1 MPASLPLPRP
11 RSVRSAAGPVAG
23 PGRPR
28 PGSLRAVAAAVLVVA
43 ATAAGVAAPGPA
55 GAQEGPTAPVAD
67 PAPPVTGP
75 APAPPPTEVPVEVEA
90 ATIDRLVAEVVARR
104 EAQIASAVQ
113 AVQAAEQALAQ
124 AASRLAP
131 LQAAADRATTEERTA
146 AREVESWRRRVALFA
161 ADAYMRAGTDRDEA
175 VTQLA
180 GSGSSAAEAGH
191 DATRTSVY
199 AGNAVRAARRE
210 LDAAVAGLAGA
221 REREQRALD
230 ALAVGEAD
238 VDAQIAVGDSA
249 RTVEA
254 TLRAAPL
261 AAPVVAPSG
270 SSGAGRSGPTL
281 LGGSVLGAEELAA
294 FVRDRGRAHP
304 SVDVEALAAAFIE
317 EGAAEGVR
325 ADLAWAQSIVETGS
339 FGFAGSMVDPGD
351 HNYAGIGACDS
362 CSTGFTYDTPQLGVR
377 AQMQLLRTY
386 ADPVVTGATLARPA
400 VGKLPE
406 LVGVRGCCT
415 TWMALSGVWATG
427 PQYGNKILA
436 VYDQMLRF
444 AVARR
449 AGGQV
454 GAGASTP
461 SVTPSVVPPG

>member
-270 SSGAGRSGPTL
+270 SSGAGRSGPTV

-294 FVRDRGRAHP
+294 FVRDPWSGPSVGRRGGAGRGVHRGRGGRGGPGRPRLGA
-304 SVDVEALAAAFIE
+304 VDRRDGL
-317 EGAAEGVR
+317 VR
-325 ADLAWAQSIVETGS
+325 LRRVHGR
-339 FGFAGSMVDPGD
+339 PG
-351 HNYAGIGACDS
+351 G
-362 CSTGFTYDTPQLGVR
+362 PQLR
-377 AQMQLLRTY
+377 RHRRLRLVF
-386 ADPVVTGATLARPA
+386 DRVHLPHATAR
-400 VGKLPE
+400 
-406 LVGVRGCCT
+406 
-415 TWMALSGVWATG
+415 
-427 PQYGNKILA
+427 
-436 VYDQMLRF
+436 
-444 AVARR
+444 
-449 AGGQV
+449 
-454 GAGASTP
+454 GAGPRCSCCAPTP
-461 SVTPSVVPPG
+461 IRS